1 MSVNAITRVIDV
13 GLAELNDA
21 ILPQSV
27 QYLAEQQNAVYR
39 DSRSVFLSFVQTSNV
54 GFLVFSNSTI
64 MLQATDIPEG
74 ITDIWLTTRGTDIEL
89 TLYDATATVAMA
101 VHTHGAAESTIT
113 SAYTLPAT
121 GPRAFTV
128 NAVVASPT
136 VGSVRQVTF
145 EWYVGTLP

>member
-39 DSRSVFLSFVQTSNV
+39 DSHSVFLSFVQTSNV

-74 ITDIWLTTRGTDIEL
+74 ITKILLTTRGTDIEL

-113 SAYTLPAT
+113 SNYVLPAT

-136 VGSVRQVTF
+136 VGSVRQVVF
-145 EWYVGTLP
+145 EWVEGTLP